1 MSTTEDRN
9 AGLEPGEIGIDL
21 VSAEDGSPI
30 VFLRGE
36 IDAATVGRLAAC
48 FGAVAQSHPK
58 AVHISFAEV
67 TFMDSSGINAI
78 LDLRRRL
85 DADARIHLR
94 DCSPTVQR
102 MCDVIGLSTCEE
114 LTVS

>member
-9 AGLEPGEIGIDL
+9 VCLEPGEIGIDL

-30 VFLRGE
+30 LFLRGE
-36 IDAATVGRLAAC
+36 IDAATVGRLSAC
-48 FGAVAQSHPK
+48 LEALAPSHPK
-58 AVHISFAEV
+58 SVSLSFAEV

-85 DADARIHLR
+85 DVDARIHLR
-94 DCSPTVQR
+94 DCSLSIQR
-102 MCDVIGLSTCEE
+102 MCDVVGLSACEE
-114 LTVS
+114 ITVS